1 MAVIGSAL
9 WSYVILAALMAL
21 TGFSVVLLT
30 YSVDKNR
37 RMTAAALTE
46 VISYLREVEE
56 KQDKSRRMTAVALT
70 EVISYIREVEE
81 KQEMILELL
90 EHLQGDL
97 EHLQEHLQGD
107 LEHLQE
113 HLQGD
118 MEHLQGDMEQRCT
131 HTPAGNS
138 KDIAGFDR
146 KYVRFATKWTKKA
159 LLWFF
164 PFAST
169 AIDIVHDVIQLM
181 V

>member
-1 MAVIGSAL
+1 MAVIGSTL

-37 RMTAAALTE
+37 RMTAVALTE
-46 VISYLREVEE
+46 VISYL
-56 KQDKSRRMTAVALT
+56 
-70 EVISYIREVEE
+70 REVEE

-90 EHLQGDL
+90 EHLQGD
-97 EHLQEHLQGD
+97 
-107 LEHLQE
+107 
-113 HLQGD
+113 
-118 MEHLQGDMEQRCT
+118 MEQRCT
-131 HTPAGNS
+131 HTPTGHS

-146 KYVRFATKWTKKA
+146 KYLRFAIKLGKKT
-159 LLWFF
+159 LLWAI

-169 AIDIVHDVIQLM
+169 AIEVVHDVLQLL